1 MFISKVICLAV
12 LFAAAQVFGA
22 NENPRV
28 VVVGAGLAGLTT
40 AYRLH
45 QEGVDVHVYEARNRV
60 GGRVLTAIVGNTIA
74 ELGGQNV
81 SDGGDSENMRRLI
94 EELGLELNIDKVTG
108 TRDRYYFNNGHMIS
122 VSHLLGDK
130 EFILKSLN
138 HY

>member
-45 QEGVDVHVYEARNRV
+45 QEGAKTLR
-60 GGRVLTAIVGNTIA
+60 
-74 ELGGQNV
+74 
-81 SDGGDSENMRRLI
+81 
-94 EELGLELNIDKVTG
+94 
-108 TRDRYYFNNGHMIS
+108 
-122 VSHLLGDK
+122 
-130 EFILKSLN
+130 
-138 HY
+138 